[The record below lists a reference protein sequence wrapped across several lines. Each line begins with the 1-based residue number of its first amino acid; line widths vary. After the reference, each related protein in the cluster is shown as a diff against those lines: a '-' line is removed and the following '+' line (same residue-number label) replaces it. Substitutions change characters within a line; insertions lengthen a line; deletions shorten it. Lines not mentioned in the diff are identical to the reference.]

1 MTFHRFARPL
11 IAALVLLGL
20 VNAAAAGPATDQLK
34 PAIDRVTA
42 TLDNAALK
50 GDGKATQRRQALR
63 AITDSVFDWSEMA
76 KRSLGRHWAART
88 PSERQEFIGLFRDL
102 IERAYI
108 SKLERYAGEKIVYSG
123 EAVDGDTATVRTKLT
138 TKAEQ
143 EVPMDYR
150 MLREGNAWRVYDV
163 VIENI
168 SLVGNYRTQF
178 DGIIK
183 TSSYEEL
190 VKRIKTRAS

>member
-42 TLDNAALK
+42 TLDNPALK
-50 GDGKATQRRQALR
+50 GDSKATQRRQALR
-63 AITDSVFDWSEMA
+63 TITDSVFDWNEMA

-88 PSERQEFIGLFRDL
+88 PSERQEFVGLFRDL

-108 SKLERYAGEKIVYSG
+108 SKIERYGGEKIVYSG
-123 EAVDGDTATVRTKLT
+123 EAVDGDTATVRTRLM

-150 MLREGNAWRVYDV
+150 MLREGNVWRVYDV